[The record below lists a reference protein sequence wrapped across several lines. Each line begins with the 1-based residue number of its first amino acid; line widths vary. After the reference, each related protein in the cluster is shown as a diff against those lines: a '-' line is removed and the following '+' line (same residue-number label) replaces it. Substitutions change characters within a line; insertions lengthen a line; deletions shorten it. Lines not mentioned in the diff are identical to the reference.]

1 MALRWLRTALLA
13 LLALL
18 ALPGAWGYCGQPPR
32 FAFAEP
38 PTPLEEPYVE
48 GTKLR
53 YKCRPGYKL
62 ATGKSPVVTC
72 NNNSVWL
79 ADPDFCIGK
88 PCGPPDIM
96 NGRFE
101 YTTDL
106 LFGATVTF
114 SCNVGYR
121 LVGKSTAQCVLQGSE
136 VDWDNIPHCAII
148 ACLPPPVIENG
159 QVMNGDRDFIFG
171 TAVTYSCNKGFTLIG
186 DAMIDCTTHDNLNG
200 IWSGPAPHCKVV
212 KCENPEVKN
221 GKRLSGF
228 GTDHRY
234 KDTVTFECN
243 PGYLMNGSSTVTCEA
258 DSMWKPP
265 LPTCDR
271 IFCSPAPHFPFAET
285 EGFALD
291 KFPAGTQLR
300 YRCKPGYAAAD
311 GKSSV
316 VTCLSDATWSA
327 DPDFCIRRQCTR
339 PTIENGDVIPENF
352 LFEAVVTFSCH
363 PGYELKGSSSAIC
376 VVSRNGVDWDTAFP
390 RCEIKRGYC
399 GQPPR
404 FAFAEPPTPLEEP
417 YVEGTKLRYK
427 CRPGYKLAGG
437 KSPVVTCDNNSVWS
451 ADPDFCI
458 GKPCGPPDIMNG
470 RFEYTTD
477 LLFGAT
483 VTFSCNVGYR
493 LVGKSTAQCVLQG
506 SEVDWDNIPHCAIIA
521 CLPPPVIENGQVMNG
536 DRDFIFGTAV
546 TYSCNKGFTL
556 IGDAVIHCTTH
567 DNLNGIWS
575 RSAPDCKSGANMII
589 VGIFPLLLAM
599 LVMNI

>member
-390 RCEIKRGYC
+390 RCEIKRG
-399 GQPPR
+399 
-404 FAFAEPPTPLEEP
+404 
-417 YVEGTKLRYK
+417 
-427 CRPGYKLAGG
+427 
-437 KSPVVTCDNNSVWS
+437 
-451 ADPDFCI
+451 
-458 GKPCGPPDIMNG
+458 KPCGPPDIMNG

>member
-18 ALPGAWGYCGQPPR
+18 ALPGAWGERGRGGRGAAWGWGSAGVGPRGAGAGAAVAGKCPAEKDAGVLVDSRLTMSGQCARVAKKANGILACISNSAASRSRAVTVPLYWALVRPHLECCVQCWAPRYKRDIEGLERVQRRATELGKGLEHKADGERLRDLGLFCLEKRRLRGDLIALYNCLKGGCREVTSHRTRGNGLKLHQRRFRLDIRKNFFTERVVKCWNRLPREVVESLSLEDFKKCVGYCGQPPR

-363 PGYELKGSSSAIC
+363 PG
-376 VVSRNGVDWDTAFP
+376 
-390 RCEIKRGYC
+390 
-399 GQPPR
+399 
-404 FAFAEPPTPLEEP
+404 
-417 YVEGTKLRYK
+417 
-427 CRPGYKLAGG
+427 
-437 KSPVVTCDNNSVWS
+437 
-451 ADPDFCI
+451 
-458 GKPCGPPDIMNG
+458 
-470 RFEYTTD
+470 
-477 LLFGAT
+477 
-483 VTFSCNVGYR
+483 
-493 LVGKSTAQCVLQG
+493 
-506 SEVDWDNIPHCAIIA
+506 
-521 CLPPPVIENGQVMNG
+521 
-536 DRDFIFGTAV
+536 
-546 TYSCNKGFTL
+546 
-556 IGDAVIHCTTH
+556 
-567 DNLNGIWS
+567 
-575 RSAPDCKSGANMII
+575 
-589 VGIFPLLLAM
+589 
-599 LVMNI
+599 